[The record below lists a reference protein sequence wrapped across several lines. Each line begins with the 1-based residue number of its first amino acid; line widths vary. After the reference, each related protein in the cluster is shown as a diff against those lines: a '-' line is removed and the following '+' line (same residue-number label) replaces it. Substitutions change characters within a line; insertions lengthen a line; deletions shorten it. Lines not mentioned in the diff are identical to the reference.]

1 LLLGSRPVE
10 LPQDYQTP
18 SAWASIGQLAT
29 TIEHE
34 KQKIVPV
41 KTIET
46 LVASMKTDGQTHV
59 NDKIS
64 VLQLTQD
71 SKVRGLRTF
80 LLDVVQ
86 SLNTRMGTLERNV
99 VSSTSDVQVSQG
111 SNQNTEMESRLG
123 RLETQLKGAGFNS
136 NDINMFE
143 SDVASRLEKRLD
155 LMDVKVGKMLA
166 KGDDSAIRF
175 AGLGFTKPSDAHSW
189 LEKEMPHHPS
199 GLIVDAH
206 MVFERVFYNMENSDT
221 LQRLQQCY
229 KIKVTTIA
237 DGVAITSFD
246 SKIPKFFSKSHGHK
260 VVKTD
265 GLFFDAIASYQ
276 EWDDPS
282 TGFRLQLQEELSN
295 FEDIHGTYLDEYF
308 DAGSGRGYSIS
319 RLALT
324 ESMGWIDGFITFI
337 DTYYRELSKAKFGP
351 AKSWHVTTRLAKK
364 ILDEVGTIR
373 QSAQGRFEAGNAV
386 KICQNIVWAVLK
398 AHDVMTEY
406 KRLSFKN
413 HPSVAT
419 ELVKFL
425 AINTSFESIEK
436 LLAKAAIMEGEV
448 GKMKKQVASSVKA
461 AASAANKADKSQKL
475 SDALTKCVAKL
486 EQK

>member
-1 LLLGSRPVE
+1 LKDTIVSVSTINSMVEDSKSDLQAHVNEKITTLQVALNSKNRSLKSLVMDISNSLGSRIGSMERRTGNHSGTTDPDSAPEFESRIAWLEAE
-10 LPQDYQTP
+10 LEMFKAQ
-18 SAWASIGQLAT
+18 
-29 TIEHE
+29 E
-34 KQKIVPV
+34 
-41 KTIET
+41 
-46 LVASMKTDGQTHV
+46 
-59 NDKIS
+59 NNF
-64 VLQLTQD
+64 
-71 SKVRGLRTF
+71 RG
-80 LLDVVQ
+80 DIPDEV
-86 SLNTRMGTLERNV
+86 STR
-99 VSSTSDVQVSQG
+99 
-111 SNQNTEMESRLG
+111 MESRL
-123 RLETQLKGAGFNS
+123 AAM
-136 NDINMFE
+136 DI
-143 SDVASRLEKRLD
+143 
-155 LMDVKVGKMLA
+155 KVGKMLA
-166 KGDDSAIRF
+166 KGDDAAIKF
-175 AGLGFTKPSDAHSW
+175 AGLGFTKHGDANSW
-189 LEKEMPHHPS
+189 LEKALPHHPS

-206 MVFERVFYNMENSDT
+206 MVFERVFYNMDNSDT

-265 GLFFDAIASYQ
+265 GSFFDAIGSYQ
-276 EWDDPS
+276 EWDDPG
-282 TGFRLQLQEELSN
+282 TGYRLRLQEELSN
-295 FEDIHGTYLDEYF
+295 FEDIHGTYLEEYF
-308 DAGSGRGYSIS
+308 DSSDSNQGYSVS

-351 AKSWHVTTRLAKK
+351 AKSWHVTTRLAKR
-364 ILDEVGTIR
+364 ILDDVGTTR
-373 QSAQGRFEAGNAV
+373 QSAQGSFEAGNAV
-386 KICQNIVWAVLK
+386 KICQKIVWAVFK

-436 LLAKAAIMEGEV
+436 LTTKSTSMEAEV
-448 GKMKKQVASSVKA
+448 SEMKKLVAGSVKSA
-461 AASAANKADKSQKL
+461 NSAANKADESRKL
-475 SDALTKCVAKL
+475 VDALLKRVAKL